1 MRFICRLLL
10 VCGAL
15 VSTEVACAAA
25 PGPVEARPQW
35 SRTLDTIAQG
45 VVAIQVDLNRA
56 FDTENSTTAQATGF
70 VVDAKLGLI
79 LTNRHVVTSG
89 PVTAR
94 AIFVNREEVQLYPV
108 YRDPVH
114 DFGVYRY
121 DPKKLRFITPREIPL
136 YPAGARVGTE
146 IRVVGNDA
154 GEQLSFLAGTIAR
167 LDRQAPAY
175 GIGRYNDF
183 NTFYYQAAS
192 STSGG
197 SSGSPVVDIEGRAI
211 ALNAGG
217 ATGAASSFYL
227 PLDRVVRALDYL
239 RRGQAVPRGT
249 LETVFEYTPYDELR
263 RLGLTSGIE
272 AATRAAFPKQVGM
285 LVVSQIQPGSPAA
298 GALEVGDIVLSV
310 DHRPVTEFG
319 ALADALDGAVGRRVT
334 IEVERGGEHVSRDVG
349 VLDLYSI
356 TPDQYLEF
364 GDAVVHNL
372 SYQQARHFNVPIRGV
387 YVANPG
393 YVFEAAG
400 VARGAVLTEFND
412 RPVSTLDDLQGIL
425 AGLADG
431 ATVPVRYFTLED
443 VRSPQV
449 RTVRIDRRWFAA
461 RRCHRDDGQGFWPCE
476 DLPPPPP
483 TKAPEAAS
491 TTYAVD
497 GNDARART
505 LAPSLVFVSY
515 DLPYFVSGVTERSFH
530 GTGVV
535 VDAARGLVVVDR
547 NTVPV
552 ALGDVRLTFAGTL
565 EVPGRVEF
573 IHPQHNLAFVSYD
586 PKLIGSTPV
595 VAAKLVPRALQPGES
610 AYVVGLRADQRVVT
624 QDARVAAVDPVQF
637 PPSRTLGF
645 RDSNTEVVT
654 LVNGPADF
662 DGVLSDKDGG
672 VSALWS
678 SFAYDNGRELTQSNF
693 GITADVVADALSH
706 VTAGTP
712 LRSLEAEFTVV
723 PLSTARRLGL
733 SGSWIERLETHSPT
747 RRQVLSIGRLVAGTP
762 AAAKLLPG
770 DLLLSIDG
778 VVANRFREVE
788 RAVQKP
794 AVDVVVW
801 RNGAEQRLSVDTV
814 ELTGRDIDRIVLW
827 AGATLQAPQR
837 ALASQRG
844 IAPDGVYVANFTYGS
859 PATRAG
865 LLAGRRIVAVDG
877 QPTPD
882 LDSFLAAVNASR
894 NRESFRLKTLSLN
907 NAVEVI
913 TLKPERH
920 YWPTYELRRGQAG
933 WERRA
938 LD

>member
-15 VSTEVACAAA
+15 VSTGVACAAA

-239 RRGQAVPRGT
+239 RHGQVVPRGT

-263 RLGLTSGIE
+263 RLGLTSGTE

-319 ALADALDGAVGRRVT
+319 ALADALDGAVGNRVT
-334 IEVERGGEHVSRDVG
+334 IEVERGGVHVSRDIG

-393 YVFEAAG
+393 YVFAAAG

-425 AGLADG
+425 VGIADG

-515 DLPYFVSGVTERSFH
+515 DLPYFVSGVTERSFN

-595 VAAKLVPRALQPGES
+595 VAARLAPRALQPGES

-678 SFAYDNGRELTQSNF
+678 SFAYDDGRELTQSNF

-733 SGSWIERLETHSPT
+733 SGSWIERLEAHSPT

-770 DLLLSIDG
+770 DLLLSVDG

-814 ELTGRDIDRIVLW
+814 ELTGRDIDRVVLW

-882 LDSFLAAVNASR
+882 LDGFLAAVNASR
-894 NRESFRLKTLSLN
+894 DRESVRLKTLSLN